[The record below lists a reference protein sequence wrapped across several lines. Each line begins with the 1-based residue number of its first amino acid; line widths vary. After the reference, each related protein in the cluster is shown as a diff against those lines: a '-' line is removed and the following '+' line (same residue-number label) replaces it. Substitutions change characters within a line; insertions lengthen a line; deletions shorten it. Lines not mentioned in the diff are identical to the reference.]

1 MTSSLTALNNGIG
14 AMPLKDLT
22 SDNNSTFSMSRRLF
36 TKALISPHINQK
48 SINGESIIQR
58 ESLGVSNNRVIIDGA
73 KTPLQKK
80 WIGGNRDAS
89 SMIARKKMVNTSNMS
104 TGPQSFVN
112 VVDPNTARQ
121 ALIRTR
127 AGGARVPL
135 KVSMRP

>member
-1 MTSSLTALNNGIG
+1 
-14 AMPLKDLT
+14 
-22 SDNNSTFSMSRRLF
+22 MSRRLF
-36 TKALISPHINQK
+36 TKALISPHINQQ

>member
-1 MTSSLTALNNGIG
+1 MTSLTGLNNGIG

-36 TKALISPHINQK
+36 TKALIPPRTNEDAI
-48 SINGESIIQR
+48 GETVVQR
-58 ESLGVSNNRVIIDGA
+58 ESLGMSNNRVIIDGA

-127 AGGARVPL
+127 AGGARVPI

>member
-1 MTSSLTALNNGIG
+1 MNILNNGIG

-22 SDNNSTFSMSRRLF
+22 SDNNATYSMSRRIF
-36 TKALISPHINQK
+36 TKALIPPRTVM
-48 SINGESIIQR
+48 GEGETVIQR
-58 ESLGVSNNRVIIDGA
+58 ESLGVSNNRVIIDGGR
-73 KTPLQKK
+73 TQLQKK

-89 SMIARKKMVNTSNMS
+89 SMIARRKMENTSQMEK
-104 TGPQSFVN
+104 GVQSFVN
-112 VVDPNTARQ
+112 IVDPNTARQ